1 MKLVGLF
8 DSPYVRRVAVSLRLY
23 GFEFEHVALSV
34 FRNQDEMRKINPL
47 LKVPMLVL
55 DSGEKLVESSF
66 ILDYLDGEVPAE
78 QRLTPP
84 AGEARRRVQQQCATA
99 LLAVEKAVQIY
110 YETTLRPKEFTYA
123 PWVERCTE
131 QMHTAFGM
139 LETLP
144 LSPALSGAPLTQA
157 DVTMAVVVRFAQ
169 YVLPAEFPAGRYPR
183 LEKLSSFC
191 ESLPAFAQ
199 TPLE

>member
-23 GFEFEHVALSV
+23 GFDFEHVALSV
-34 FRNQDEMRKINPL
+34 FRNQDEMRQINPL

-66 ILDYLDGEVPAE
+66 ILDYLDGEVAPE
-78 QRLTPP
+78 KRLTP
-84 AGEARRRVQQQCATA
+84 ASGEARRKVQQQCATA

-123 PWVERCTE
+123 PWVVRCTE
-131 QMHTAFGM
+131 QMHIAFGM
-139 LETLP
+139 LEALP
-144 LSPALSGAPLTQA
+144 PSPAVSGAPLTQA
-157 DVTMAVVVRFAQ
+157 NVTTAVVLRFAQ
-169 YVLPAEFPAGRYPR
+169 YVLPAEFPAGRYPQ
-183 LEKLSSFC
+183 LEKLSAYC